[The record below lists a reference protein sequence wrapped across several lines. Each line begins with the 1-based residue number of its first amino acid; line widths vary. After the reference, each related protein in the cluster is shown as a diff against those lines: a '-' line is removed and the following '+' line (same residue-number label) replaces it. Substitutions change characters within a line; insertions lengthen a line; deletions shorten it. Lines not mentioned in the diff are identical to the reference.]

1 MCESDP
7 HPPNRFSIA
16 HVGGGSRERAGAPTR
31 DSARNGH
38 TPANLRFHDFDV
50 EAARR
55 LFRGPVEADAHRLS
69 ATLVKG
75 HV

>member
-7 HPPNRFSIA
+7 HPLNRISIA
-16 HVGGGSRERAGAPTR
+16 HLGGGSLARANGPTR

-38 TPANLRFHDFDV
+38 TIANIRLHDFDV
-50 EAARR
+50 EATRR
-55 LFRGPVEADAHRLS
+55 LFRGPVEASAHRLS

>member
-7 HPPNRFSIA
+7 YPPNRISIA
-16 HVGGGSRERAGAPTR
+16 DVGGGRRERAGAPAC

-38 TPANLRFHDFDV
+38 TAVNLRFHDIDV